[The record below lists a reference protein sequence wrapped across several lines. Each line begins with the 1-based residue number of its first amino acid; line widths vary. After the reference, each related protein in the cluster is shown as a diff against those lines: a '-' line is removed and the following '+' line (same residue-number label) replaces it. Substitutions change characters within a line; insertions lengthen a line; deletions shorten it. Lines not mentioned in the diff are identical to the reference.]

1 MTSINTNIAATT
13 ALRTLQQT
21 NSQLDQTQS
30 RISTGL
36 KIGSAKDNA
45 AYWSISTA
53 LKSDNKAMATVK
65 DALGLGAA
73 TVDTAYQGL
82 NAAKNV
88 LDEIKSKLTAAT
100 QTGVDKNVI
109 QAEIAELQKQLQS
122 IANSSIFSGE
132 NWLSVNSET
141 AGFSADKQIV
151 ASFTRDA
158 SNNVSIGT
166 VNVNIGAVALFD
178 SSTVAG
184 KNGILDAQ
192 VELKTAAGAE
202 LKVGGVN
209 ATGNGTASGGIPA
222 AGASDAGSDL
232 VAATQGTLTS
242 AVFGLTGAADGDD
255 LLFSISIDGE
265 TPAQDFVIDIT
276 DASTFDIDDVVAG
289 MSALTGA
296 TVAAGTGPDA
306 GKLIITS
313 NSTGVSSTVTISG
326 AIVAADGGNTAKA
339 GASTT
344 LASGETIVDGEDQV
358 DATAAAVT
366 LNAFAAFELDADDSV
381 TFKIAIDGAATPT
394 TVRID
399 QALVNETLGEA
410 AEGKIATLD
419 EYRQVVAAALTKAN
433 VSGVTVAA
441 NAGDTA
447 LVFTSGT
454 EGDDS
459 AVAISD
465 VVVSAGADRI
475 SVDTINI
482 SEAALTA
489 SGATTGEQVRD
500 VLSAYISV
508 VNDAINKV
516 TSAASNLGAVASRI
530 ELQQTFVTN
539 LMDTI
544 DQGVSGLVDADMN
557 EESTRLQALQV
568 KQQLGVQALS
578 IANQSA
584 QNVLRLF
591 Q

>member
-296 TVAAGTGPDA
+296 TVAAGTGADA

>member
-232 VAATQGTLTS
+232 VAATRGTLTS

-296 TVAAGTGPDA
+296 TVAAGTGADA